1 MARIVEPTRRAWPG
15 AIGGAV
21 VGLMALVMQVAQA
34 QDSLAAPTQDSNAV
48 VDARP
53 PESAALAKPPEA
65 ERISIRERPPRTEV
79 EFLARYG
86 TSDSA
91 RALIKWWF
99 RQRALG
105 VLLTGAGAISAG
117 VGAVD
122 YIAYA
127 GENVADAFGNT
138 VTLGLIP
145 REQAA
150 INGTTHVLFFGGLA
164 ALVAGGNLIA
174 RHKRMRLKYVLENRQ
189 RLTPSQWR
197 RILPRRTPKADSVT
211 PQGDAPV
218 TTAPTT
224 AEEAQRLQEEYW
236 RQRGGVP
243 KRKPNQQMP

>member
-15 AIGGAV
+15 AIGGVV

-53 PESAALAKPPEA
+53 PAPAALAQLPQRRA
-65 ERISIRERPPRTEV
+65 RTEA

-86 TSDSA
+86 QNDSA

-127 GENVADAFGNT
+127 GENVADAVGNT
-138 VTLGLIP
+138 LSLGLIK

-164 ALVAGGNLIA
+164 ALVVGGNLIA

-197 RILPRRTPKADSVT
+197 RILTRRTPKAESLT

-218 TTAPTT
+218 TTVPTT

-236 RQRGGVP
+236 RQRGGMP
-243 KRKPNQQMP
+243 KRKPKQQMP